1 MEKTKYL
8 IDTPPPTISGSN
20 KNRGLHIGHIF
31 SYTHGDIMA
40 RYQRYLNK
48 ELIYPKCFD
57 TNGIPTQKSFSS
69 ISKDEPTVDNII
81 KFAIERSKFYE
92 ETFNSSGIHFGNQTY
107 HTYDERSIKI
117 AYSAFEFLK
126 SKGIAYK
133 ATTEYLWSEKL
144 KTSISQ
150 SEIDDNGI
158 IERTGEKAITKIG
171 DGWFINI
178 KDHLPEIKKMIDQI
192 EWKPLSYKKRAD
204 DWLEKIQW
212 DWSISRERNFGIPIP
227 GEENMTFDTWFISS
241 LTPQLAWSSHTGKD
255 SLECPIFD
263 MRFQS
268 HDIIR
273 TWAFYTIS
281 MSYFLNNQIPWK
293 TIMITG
299 HTLDG
304 NGDKFS
310 KSSGNATPPKPLIDR
325 HGSIGIRHWAISNTL
340 GMDTKIDEDK
350 MKMGWRMSNKFKNAK
365 KFIQM
370 QIDNSWIGED
380 INLIEI
386 WNEYRKNILDSFD
399 NIDFHIALELI
410 YKFFWNIFC
419 DEWIEN
425 SKKNP
430 TSLTLKYIIE
440 DFEPIFNI
448 IYGE

>member
-150 SEIDDNGI
+150 YEIDDNGMDI
-158 IERTGEKAITKIG
+158 V
-171 DGWFINI
+171 
-178 KDHLPEIKKMIDQI
+178 
-192 EWKPLSYKKRAD
+192 
-204 DWLEKIQW
+204 
-212 DWSISRERNFGIPIP
+212 
-227 GEENMTFDTWFISS
+227 
-241 LTPQLAWSSHTGKD
+241 TGK
-255 SLECPIFD
+255 
-263 MRFQS
+263 
-268 HDIIR
+268 
-273 TWAFYTIS
+273 
-281 MSYFLNNQIPWK
+281 QI
-293 TIMITG
+293 G
-299 HTLDG
+299 RAHV
-304 NGDKFS
+304 
-310 KSSGNATPPKPLIDR
+310 
-325 HGSIGIRHWAISNTL
+325 
-340 GMDTKIDEDK
+340 
-350 MKMGWRMSNKFKNAK
+350 
-365 KFIQM
+365 
-370 QIDNSWIGED
+370 
-380 INLIEI
+380 
-386 WNEYRKNILDSFD
+386 
-399 NIDFHIALELI
+399 
-410 YKFFWNIFC
+410 
-419 DEWIEN
+419 
-425 SKKNP
+425 
-430 TSLTLKYIIE
+430 
-440 DFEPIFNI
+440 
-448 IYGE
+448 